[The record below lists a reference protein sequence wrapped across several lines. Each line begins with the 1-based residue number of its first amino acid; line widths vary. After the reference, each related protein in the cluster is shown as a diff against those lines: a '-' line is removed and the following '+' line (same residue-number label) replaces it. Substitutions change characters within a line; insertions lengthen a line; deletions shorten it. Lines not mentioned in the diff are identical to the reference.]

1 MEIIQNFMQVYMY
14 ELEKYLQTKEEAI
27 KQISFQSDEAN
38 TDRQLK
44 EFLKKTIEDSFS
56 SIPQSSELTSVEFEG
71 KAGTDMDIL
80 KTIRINRVLLP
91 EEITNHIFK
100 IIQTS
105 KDSVSTKPDLCF
117 EILYNHQFYYET
129 IELKSTKQDA
139 IPGSSIQQILPEQWV
154 IFIKH
159 SDNDIKIATGQYI
172 HAINSKMA
180 FPDRSPRPQVS
191 FKEMTTWNHSNR
203 ILKYASLI
211 YKKDNNEHTKYN
223 LIQDWQ
229 KVLSE
234 RWIDM
239 LFHNT
244 TSKKN
249 EPWFH
254 NTMRKFILSFLEQYE
269 SLSDPE
275 KAAFK
280 TNIQHLIKDE

>member
-14 ELEKYLQTKEEAI
+14 ELEKYLQTKEEAL

-71 KAGTDMDIL
+71 KVGTDMDIL
-80 KTIRINRVLLP
+80 KSIRINRVLLP

-100 IIQTS
+100 VIQSS

-159 SDNDIKIATGQYI
+159 SND
-172 HAINSKMA
+172 
-180 FPDRSPRPQVS
+180 
-191 FKEMTTWNHSNR
+191 
-203 ILKYASLI
+203 
-211 YKKDNNEHTKYN
+211 
-223 LIQDWQ
+223 
-229 KVLSE
+229 
-234 RWIDM
+234 
-239 LFHNT
+239 
-244 TSKKN
+244 
-249 EPWFH
+249 
-254 NTMRKFILSFLEQYE
+254 
-269 SLSDPE
+269 
-275 KAAFK
+275 
-280 TNIQHLIKDE
+280 

>member
-14 ELEKYLQTKEEAI
+14 ELEKYLQTKEEAL

-71 KAGTDMDIL
+71 KVGTDMDIL
-80 KTIRINRVLLP
+80 KSIRINRVLLP

-100 IIQTS
+100 VIQSS
-105 KDSVSTKPDLCF
+105 KDSV
-117 EILYNHQFYYET
+117 
-129 IELKSTKQDA
+129 STKQDA

-159 SDNDIKIATGQYI
+159 SNDYVKIATGQYI
-172 HAINSKMA
+172 HAINSKMV

-211 YKKDNNEHTKYN
+211 YKKDDNEHTKYN

-269 SLSDPE
+269 SLSEQE
-275 KAAFK
+275 KTTFK
-280 TNIQHLIKDE
+280 TTIQHLIKDE